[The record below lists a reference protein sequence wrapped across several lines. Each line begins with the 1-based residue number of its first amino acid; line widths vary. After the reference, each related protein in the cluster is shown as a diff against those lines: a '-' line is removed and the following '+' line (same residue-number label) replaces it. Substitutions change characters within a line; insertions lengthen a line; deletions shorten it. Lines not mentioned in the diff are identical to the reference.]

1 MIIDQQYNQNNI
13 LKYNTHLL
21 ILYMLCKYMNIKHIR
36 YIICYSIVIIY
47 KKKMLNNSIILPIIN
62 WAIILIVKIYIYIIV
77 HG

>member
-1 MIIDQQYNQNNI
+1 
-13 LKYNTHLL
+13 
-21 ILYMLCKYMNIKHIR
+21 MLCKYMNIKHIR